1 MKTFS
6 NTSRMDLD
14 LLRDALRNY
23 SALIQEIQNQDS
35 IRLCYIQTDKYGNR
49 LSVAPVRIEDRINE
63 LIAAIDSEKKIING
77 GD

>member
-23 SALIQEIQNQDS
+23 SALIQEVQNQDDNK
-35 IRLCYIQTDKYGNR
+35 LCYMHMDKCGNM
-49 LSVAPVRIEDRINE
+49 LPLAPTRIEDRINE
-63 LIAAIDSEKKIING
+63 LIAAIDSEKKILNG

>member
-1 MKTFS
+1 
-6 NTSRMDLD
+6 MDLD

-63 LIAAIDSEKKIING
+63 LIAAIDSEKKILNA

>member
-1 MKTFS
+1 
-6 NTSRMDLD
+6 MDLD

-35 IRLCYIQTDKYGNR
+35 TRICYIQTDKYGNR

-63 LIAAIDSEKKIING
+63 LIAAIDSEKKILNG

>member
-1 MKTFS
+1 
-6 NTSRMDLD
+6 MDLD
-14 LLRDALRNY
+14 VLRDALRNY

-63 LIAAIDSEKKIING
+63 LIAAIDSEKKILNG

>member
-6 NTSRMDLD
+6 NTTRMDLD
-14 LLRDALRNY
+14 LLQDALRNY
-23 SALIQEIQNQDS
+23 SALIQEVQNQDS

-63 LIAAIDSEKKIING
+63 LIAAIDSEKKILNG

>member
-1 MKTFS
+1 
-6 NTSRMDLD
+6 MDLD

-23 SALIQEIQNQDS
+23 SALIQEVQNQDS

-63 LIAAIDSEKKIING
+63 LIAAIDSEKKILNG

>member
-14 LLRDALRNY
+14 LLRDALNNY
-23 SALIQEIQNQDS
+23 AALIQEVQKEND
-35 IRLCYIQTDKYGNR
+35 RKLCYLQLDNYGNT
-49 LSVAPVRIEDRINE
+49 LPVAPVRIEDRISE
-63 LIAAIDSEKKIING
+63 LIAAIDTEMAMIKG

>member
-1 MKTFS
+1 
-6 NTSRMDLD
+6 MDLD

-23 SALIQEIQNQDS
+23 SALIQEVQNQDS

-49 LSVAPVRIEDRINE
+49 LSVTPVRIEDRINE
-63 LIAAIDSEKKIING
+63 LIAAIDSEKKILNG

>member
-49 LSVAPVRIEDRINE
+49 LSVAPVRIDDRINE
-63 LIAAIDSEKKIING
+63 LIAAIDSEKKILNG
-77 GD
+77 GY

>member
-1 MKTFS
+1 
-6 NTSRMDLD
+6 MDLD

-35 IRLCYIQTDKYGNR
+35 TRLCSIQTDKYGNR

-63 LIAAIDSEKKIING
+63 LIAAIDSEKKILNG

>member
-63 LIAAIDSEKKIING
+63 LIAAIDSEKKILNA

>member
-1 MKTFS
+1 
-6 NTSRMDLD
+6 MDLD

-49 LSVAPVRIEDRINE
+49 PSVAPVRIEDRINE
-63 LIAAIDSEKKIING
+63 LIAAIDSEKKILNG

>member
-63 LIAAIDSEKKIING
+63 LIAAIDSEKKILNG

>member
-1 MKTFS
+1 
-6 NTSRMDLD
+6 MDLD

-23 SALIQEIQNQDS
+23 SALIQEVQNQDS

-49 LSVAPVRIEDRINE
+49 LSVTPVRIEDRINE
-63 LIAAIDSEKKIING
+63 LIAAIDSEKKILNA

>member
-23 SALIQEIQNQDS
+23 SALIQEVQNQDS

-63 LIAAIDSEKKIING
+63 LIAAIDSEKKILNG

>member
-1 MKTFS
+1 MKIFS

-23 SALIQEIQNQDS
+23 SALIQEIQSQDGNK
-35 IRLCYIQTDKYGNR
+35 ICYMHTDKYGKR
-49 LSVAPVRIEDRINE
+49 LPLAPTRIENRVRE
-63 LIAAIDSEKKIING
+63 LIAAIDSEKKILNG

>member
-1 MKTFS
+1 
-6 NTSRMDLD
+6 MDLD

-63 LIAAIDSEKKIING
+63 LIAAIDSEKKILNG

>member
-49 LSVAPVRIEDRINE
+49 LSVAPVRIDDRINE
-63 LIAAIDSEKKIING
+63 LIAAIDSEKKILNG